1 MHQIYLYCLIKGFYT
16 ADVRLAFLVEIFEPL
31 VELVKAH
38 TYYFQTLEPGNTRTT
53 SLKMCIDALITK
65 YGADIFP
72 KELNACYL
80 DFLNKAVKSRV
91 RIMHIKKNQEAK
103 CFSDK
108 EDIYYSAKFS
118 LLYRRILLELL
129 GISYCSYEAQL
140 KDAVISWDDW
150 LSGECN

>member
-1 MHQIYLYCLIKGFYT
+1 MDIMHQIYLYCLIKGFYT

-38 TYYFQTLEPGNTRTT
+38 TYYFQTLEPGNTITT

-80 DFLNKAVKSRV
+80 DFLNKAV
-91 RIMHIKKNQEAK
+91 
-103 CFSDK
+103 
-108 EDIYYSAKFS
+108 
-118 LLYRRILLELL
+118 
-129 GISYCSYEAQL
+129 
-140 KDAVISWDDW
+140 
-150 LSGECN
+150 